1 LPFYPLFVGFIGP
14 TIVKQSTKDDKI
26 KNEGCGSGSKAWTW
40 IAPKTSHNPLQVGV
54 IRGVPRICKELM
66 GNLGY
71 FRNAGLI
78 SQGNPLDDTWRRTS
92 FNAISQI
99 NTAGL
104 VRKPG
109 TIEGPRDMAKT

>member
-1 LPFYPLFVGFIGP
+1 
-14 TIVKQSTKDDKI
+14 
-26 KNEGCGSGSKAWTW
+26 
-40 IAPKTSHNPLQVGV
+40 
-54 IRGVPRICKELM
+54 M